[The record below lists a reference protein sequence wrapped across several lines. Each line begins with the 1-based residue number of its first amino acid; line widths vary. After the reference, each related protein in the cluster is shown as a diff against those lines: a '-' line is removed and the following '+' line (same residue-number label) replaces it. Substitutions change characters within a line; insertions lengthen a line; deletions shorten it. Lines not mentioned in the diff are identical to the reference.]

1 MSGPGLEGLV
11 QSYKTRC
18 LAAMLEME
26 ESAEKT
32 VLSPHVHTA
41 LISVLLQAPLDALL
55 ETYD

>member
-1 MSGPGLEGLV
+1 MSGPGLEDLV

-18 LAAMLEME
+18 LAVMLEVV

-32 VLSPHVHTA
+32 VLSPHAHTA
-41 LISVLLQAPLDALL
+41 LIFVLFQAPLDALL